1 MNEETQIS
9 YYSIIPATV
18 RYNKELKANEK
29 LLYGEIT
36 ALSNKNGYC
45 YAKNRY
51 FANLYGVNIETV
63 SRWLSHLQS
72 LGLIQIEIIRN
83 SNKEVVARNIYI
95 MDIPYCQKNQYPSL
109 LKYQESI
116 DKKVKVNNIKYNID
130 DLFNLI
136 IKKHPE
142 ISNDFYAILE
152 RLEFL
157 YTKDILKYMQADK
170 IQMLKEI
177 VYVLFDLYSSN
188 LGSLLSKAS
197 RESLLNLYILA
208 QENSTEDKLSYF
220 KKSIINKYGS

>member
-72 LGLIQIEIIRN
+72 LGFIQIEIIRN
-83 SNKEVVARNIYI
+83 ANKEVVARNIYI

>member
-1 MNEETQIS
+1 MLLIP
-9 YYSIIPATV
+9 YY
-18 RYNKELKANEK
+18 
-29 LLYGEIT
+29 
-36 ALSNKNGYC
+36 
-45 YAKNRY
+45 
-51 FANLYGVNIETV
+51 IETV

-72 LGLIQIEIIRN
+72 LGFIQIEIIRN
-83 SNKEVVARNIYI
+83 ANKEVVARNIYI

>member
-72 LGLIQIEIIRN
+72 LGFIQIEIIRN
-83 SNKEVVARNIYI
+83 ANKEVVARNIYI

-208 QENSTEDKLSYF
+208 QENSTED
-220 KKSIINKYGS
+220 

>member
-72 LGLIQIEIIRN
+72 LGFIQIEIIRN
-83 SNKEVVARNIYI
+83 ANKEVVARNIYI

-152 RLEFL
+152 RIEFL

>member
-1 MNEETQIS
+1 MNEENQIS
-9 YYSIIPATV
+9 YYAIIPALV

-36 ALSNKNGYC
+36 ALSNRNGYC

-72 LGLIQIEIIRN
+72 LGFIQIEIIRN
-83 SNKEVVARNIYI
+83 ANKEVVARNIYI
-95 MDIPYCQKNQYPSL
+95 MDTPYCQKNQYPSL

-116 DKKVKVNNIKYNID
+116 DKKIKGNNIKYNID

-142 ISNDFYAILE
+142 IPYDFYLVLE
-152 RLEFL
+152 RIEFI
-157 YTKDILKYMQADK
+157 YTQDILQYMQTDK

-177 VYVLFDLYSSN
+177 IYILFDLYSSN
-188 LGSLLSKAS
+188 LGSLLSKVS

-220 KKSIINKYGS
+220 RKSIINKYGS